1 MRRTGLARYLMA
13 IAVSLMVPAFASASP
28 ETPTAPQFEIDT
40 AWPKS
45 LPGQWVLGQVTG
57 IAVDPQNRI
66 WVLNRPASLSE
77 DDSVTGAVAAP
88 PLLVFDQQG
97 TLVAH
102 WPVGVRG
109 ETWPHREHSIAI
121 DPGDGSVWISGN
133 GDDDGFIVKYAA
145 DGRFLLRIGSS
156 GSSRGSNDIGQLG
169 RASGL
174 VVDPESDELFV
185 ADGYANRRVIV
196 FDTRTGAY
204 KRHWGAFGRAPIDG
218 PVSDR
223 ASQLLQPHGIALSR
237 DGIVYVGDRPNNR
250 IQAFSRYGRWLFDIA
265 QRPETGGGTGGKS
278 GSIGSVWDAALWPR
292 EDNEKLLVLDGS
304 NSEVRIT
311 DRNTNAVIGRFG
323 RTGPYPGEFRWAH
336 TIAVDADGNVYVGE
350 VSSGKRVQRFR
361 PTHPA
366 PSPEQR
372 QEP

>member
-1 MRRTGLARYLMA
+1 MRTTRMAKYLVVLAL
-13 IAVSLMVPAFASASP
+13 SLAGSASASVSTELP
-28 ETPTAPQFEIDT
+28 MRPQFEID
-40 AWPKS
+40 AVWPKS
-45 LPGQWVLGQVTG
+45 LPGQWILGQVTG

-66 WVLNRPASLSE
+66 WVLNRPTTLSE
-77 DDSVTGAVAAP
+77 DDAVTGAVAAP

-97 TLVAH
+97 ALVAH

-109 ETWPHREHSIAI
+109 KTWPHREHSIAI

-145 DGRFLLRIGSS
+145 DGKFMLRIGSS
-156 GSSRGSNDIGQLG
+156 GPSRGNTDIGQLG

-174 VVDPESDELFV
+174 VVDPESHELFV

-204 KRHWGAFGRAPIDG
+204 KRHWGAYGRAPIDG

-223 ASQLLQPHGIALSR
+223 ASQLMQPHGIALSR

-250 IQAFSRYGRWLFDIA
+250 IQAFSRDGRWLLDIV

-292 EDNEKLLVLDGS
+292 DGNEKLLVLDGS

-311 DRNTNAVIGRFG
+311 DRDTNAVVGRFG
-323 RTGPYPGEFRWAH
+323 RTGPYTGEFRWAH
-336 TIAVDADGNVYVGE
+336 TIAVDAAGNVYVGE
-350 VSSGKRVQRFR
+350 VSAGKRVQRFR
-361 PTHPA
+361 PTLAA
-366 PSPEQR
+366 PSPDQR
-372 QEP
+372 QDR